1 VEKEKEEVKAI
12 VKQRCIAIRRLSDKV
27 FTLIESKSFN
37 IAVILLIFVN
47 TIFLAI
53 EYDHMPKKLSE
64 VLNKANKGFTV
75 VFAAEML
82 LKIFGLGIKA
92 YVKDGF
98 NDFDAIV
105 VIVGLLDFANLGSKA
120 ITVMR
125 AFRLLR
131 IFKIVRSWTSLR
143 KLL

>member
-1 VEKEKEEVKAI
+1 
-12 VKQRCIAIRRLSDKV
+12 
-27 FTLIESKSFN
+27 
-37 IAVILLIFVN
+37 
-47 TIFLAI
+47 
-53 EYDHMPKKLSE
+53 M
-64 VLNKANKGFTV
+64 LNKANKTFTV
-75 VFAAEML
+75 VFAVEML
-82 LKIFGLGIKA
+82 LKLLGLGFKA

-105 VIVGLLDFANLGSKA
+105 VIVGLSDFADLGSKA